1 MIINSTDPKQIREEL
16 KPYVHLMA
24 LTYYDIRRTWRGPA
38 GEHWYKFANMYEVE
52 KIIQETV
59 DICLDDDTC
68 HAADTTGIHVKFV
81 RAPGCVD
88 VDVTFDIVPW

>member
-38 GEHWYKFANMYEVE
+38 GDHWYKFASMYEVE
-52 KIIQETV
+52 KIIQETIDV
-59 DICLDDDTC
+59 CLDDETC
-68 HAADTTGIHVKFV
+68 HAAETTGIHVQLIRNATHV
-81 RAPGCVD
+81 EVS
-88 VDVTFDIVPW
+88 VTFDIIP